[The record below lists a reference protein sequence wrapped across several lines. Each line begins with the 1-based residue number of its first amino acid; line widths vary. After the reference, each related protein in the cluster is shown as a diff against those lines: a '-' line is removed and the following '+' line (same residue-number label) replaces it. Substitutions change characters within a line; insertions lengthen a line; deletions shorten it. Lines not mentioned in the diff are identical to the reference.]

1 MRALT
6 GLYFASLIFA
16 LCYSFWIAAVLTG
29 LITIDGKILPWPLVL
44 AVLVNQSCKFA
55 VWSLRRKAIANG

>member
-29 LITIDGKILPWPLVL
+29 LIVIDGKILPLPL
-44 AVLVNQSCKFA
+44 AVLVDQGCKFA
-55 VWSLRRKAIANG
+55 ARALRRKAIANG